1 MKKEINTLLCSG
13 GGTRTFAFIG
23 ILKKIEELQNG
34 KKENPKSNYPII
46 NIKTIAG
53 VSAGAML
60 SLIYIMGYS
69 SKEME
74 DEIVHKK
81 LDQLKDIRFMNFLN
95 KYGLD
100 SGNNLMLWIESL
112 MKKKGFNVDITFKD
126 LYIKTKID
134 FQVYAANLNKYS
146 FTEFNYKN
154 SPLLKVIDGIRM
166 SISIPFMFT
175 INKYNITKGILDDKN
190 GDIHVD
196 GGLITNY
203 PIHLFK
209 ESLDTLLGIKLIS
222 NGEIDEHN
230 VNEKI
235 EDVES
240 YIYHVLA
247 CFMVQRERKIT
258 MDKSYKDHTI
268 FIDTQ
273 GITQTVNFGLS
284 PLDKKK
290 LIDIGYKTACLY
302 FTQYKQEID
311 KQEIDKQEIDKQE
324 IDKQENKYVI

>member
-13 GGTRTFAFIG
+13 GGIRTLTFIG
-23 ILKKIEELQNG
+23 ILKKIEELQKE
-34 KKENPKSNYPII
+34 KKENPKSNCSII

-60 SLIYIMGYS
+60 SLIYIIGYS

-74 DEIVHKK
+74 DEITHKK
-81 LDQLKDIRFMNFLN
+81 LDQLKDIRFINFIN

-112 MKKKGFNVDITFKD
+112 MIKKCFDVNITFKD
-126 LYIKTKID
+126 LYIKTNID
-134 FQVYAANLNKYS
+134 FKVYAANLNKYS
-146 FTEFNYKN
+146 LTEFNHIN
-154 SPLLKVIDGIRM
+154 CPLLKVVDAIRM

-175 INKYNITKGILDDKN
+175 INKFDITKNILVEKN

-203 PIHLFK
+203 PIYLFK
-209 ESLDTLLGIKLIS
+209 DSLDTLLGFKLIS
-222 NGEIDEHN
+222 NGEIDDHN

-240 YIYHVLA
+240 YIYHILA

-284 PLDKKK
+284 PLDKKR
-290 LIDIGYKTACLY
+290 LIEIGYKTASLY
-302 FTQYKQEID
+302 FTQ
-311 KQEIDKQEIDKQE
+311 
-324 IDKQENKYVI
+324 QENKQETI